1 MRPLRAPHLSCLPK
15 NGVAKK
21 GTPTS
26 GFRYAKLDSLCSP
39 FGPACGCYFASL
51 RFLIPAL
58 LRGVDASV
66 EWIESG
72 LKEVVDSGFERCRM
86 RLPLERRSSD

>member
-1 MRPLRAPHLSCLPK
+1 M
-15 NGVAKK
+15 K
-21 GTPTS
+21 GLQSWIWRVEWRRST
-26 GFRYAKLDSLCSP
+26 GRWFSP
-39 FGPACGCYFASL
+39 
-51 RFLIPAL
+51 
-58 LRGVDASV
+58 VDASV